1 MVLSCLLI
9 SSTQWKQLCSFSS
22 PLCSATLQTV
32 FTVPFIEPRFSTQYR
47 YVSLVTSHF
56 DHIHPSFS
64 RKSLTIFLGI
74 VLSIFDQMID
84 NLGLLGVKSEACEY
98 LS

>member
-22 PLCSATLQTV
+22 PLCSVTLQII

-47 YVSLVTSHF
+47 YVPLVTLHF
-56 DHIHPSFS
+56 DHIHPYLVENS
-64 RKSLTIFLGI
+64 
-74 VLSIFDQMID
+74 
-84 NLGLLGVKSEACEY
+84 NLP
-98 LS
+98 